1 VKVYNAA
8 NAAVLHN
15 FLAYP
20 AAFRGGVFVAA
31 GDVDA
36 DGRADIVTG
45 PGSGGGPLVKAF
57 NGVSGAEIR
66 SFYAGD
72 PSFVGGVRVA
82 SADVNTDG
90 HAEIIVA
97 AGPGAPP
104 IVKIFHG
111 ATSAELRSFLV
122 YPPEVRV
129 GVYVAAPVRALVP
142 APVLPTPDA
151 AAATVK

>member
-1 VKVYNAA
+1 M
-8 NAAVLHN
+8 LHD

-20 AAFRGGVFVAA
+20 AAFLGGVFVAA

-57 NGVSGAEIR
+57 GGVSGAEIR
-66 SFYAGD
+66 SFFAGD
-72 PSFVGGVRVA
+72 PTFVGGVRVA

-104 IVKIFHG
+104 FVKIFHG

-122 YPPEVRV
+122 YPPEATM
-129 GVYVAAPVRALVP
+129 GVFVAAPVRALAP
-142 APVLPTPDA
+142 APVQ
-151 AAATVK
+151 